1 MSVDLMVF
9 LKRDKLPT
17 RKSWQQ
23 AIDSE
28 GLDLKLDDIDT
39 ISHTGFWPAKL
50 NGKECGF
57 EYIFDEAEPMNRD
70 EPLSAPSRG
79 WWARLFGTV
88 ESPAQE
94 EPDETDQLQGV
105 MGDRDF
111 AATFTIHASND
122 ELQAASI
129 AAAVLAKTTDG
140 VFFDPQSGEFA
151 IGAGAFQ
158 LLQDQER
165 RERERKM
172 ELAVKKWATTT
183 QRRCPTCGA
192 PCPEYRPTCSV
203 CGYEIGR
210 A

>member
-9 LKRDKLPT
+9 LKREKLPT
-17 RKSWQQ
+17 RDDWQQ
-23 AIDSE
+23 AIDAE
-28 GLDLKLDDIDT
+28 GLDLKLDEADT
-39 ISHTGFWPAKL
+39 TTHTGFWPAML

-57 EYIFDEAEPMNRD
+57 EYSFGIEEPADED
-70 EPLSAPSRG
+70 
-79 WWARLFGTV
+79 
-88 ESPAQE
+88 E
-94 EPDETDQLQGV
+94 EPDELFEAI
-105 MGDRDF
+105 GDR
-111 AATFTIHASND
+111 AYLATFTIHASVD

-129 AAAVLAKTTDG
+129 AAAVLAKTADG

-151 IGAGAFQ
+151 IGNGAFQ
-158 LLQDQER
+158 LLKDQER

-172 ELAVKKWATTT
+172 EVATKKWAKTT
-183 QRRCPTCGA
+183 QRRCPKCSA